1 MKRLALLLVLTFVAP
16 SAAAAPNKAACLTSH
31 EEAQRLRKE
40 GKLRE
45 AHDQLLVCAA
55 EQCPSLVRGD
65 CARWVG
71 EVEKD
76 LPSIVIKAHDET
88 GSDVTDATLQI
99 DGTIA
104 TLDGSPVVLDPG
116 VHAVKVTRASGAV
129 IEEQVLVRV
138 GEHNRVVDLNF
149 ARPPVVETPQ
159 KQAPPVVPY
168 VLGGVGVLALG
179 SFAYFGLHARSRV
192 SSLRDD
198 CAPHCDPEERPS
210 IQRELVAADISLAVA
225 VVSFGVGAYLYFSAP
240 KATAPTASVGI
251 SPLAGGGFASFR
263 AEF

>member
-1 MKRLALLLVLTFVAP
+1 MQRLALFLIVTMMPGVVH
-16 SAAAAPNKAACLTSH
+16 AAPDKAACVSSH

-45 AHDQLLVCAA
+45 AHDKLLVCAA
-55 EQCPSLVRGD
+55 DQCPSLVRGD

-99 DGTIA
+99 DGTLA

-129 IEEQVLVRV
+129 LEEQVLVRV

-149 ARPPVVETPQ
+149 ARPVAPETPE
-159 KQAPPVVPY
+159 KKRPTVIPY
-168 VLGGVGVLALG
+168 VLGGVGVLAFG
-179 SFAYFGLHARSRV
+179 SFAYFGLHARSRLN
-192 SSLRDD
+192 SLRDD
-198 CAPHCDPEERPS
+198 CAPHCDPAERPS
-210 IQRELVAADISLAVA
+210 IQRELVVADVSLAIS
-225 VVSFGVGAYLYFSAP
+225 VVSLGVGAYLYFSAP
-240 KATAPTASVGI
+240 KASAPTASVGV
-251 SPLAGGGFASFR
+251 SPLAGGGLASFR

>member
-1 MKRLALLLVLTFVAP
+1 MQRLALFLALTLAA
-16 SAAAAPNKAACLTSH
+16 SAARAAPDKAACLSSH
-31 EEAQRLRKE
+31 EDAQRLRKE

-45 AHDQLLVCAA
+45 AHEKLLVCAA
-55 EQCPSLVRGD
+55 DQCPSLVRGD
-65 CARWVG
+65 CALWAS

-76 LPSIVIKAHDET
+76 LPSIVVKAHDET
-88 GSDVTDATLQI
+88 GADVTDGTLQI

-104 TLDGSPVVLDPG
+104 KLDGSRVILDPG
-116 VHAVKVTRASGAV
+116 VHAVKVTRASGAAL
-129 IEEQVLVRV
+129 EEQVLVRV

-149 ARPPVVETPQ
+149 ARAPVSEEPE
-159 KQAPPVVPY
+159 KSSRSVVPY
-168 VLGGVGVLALG
+168 LLGGVGVLALG

-210 IQRELVAADISLAVA
+210 IQRELVVADVSLAVA
-225 VVSFGVGAYLYFSAP
+225 VVSFGVGAYLYLSAP
-240 KATAPTASVGI
+240 KASAPTASVGL
-251 SPLAGGGFASFR
+251 SPLAGGGLASFR